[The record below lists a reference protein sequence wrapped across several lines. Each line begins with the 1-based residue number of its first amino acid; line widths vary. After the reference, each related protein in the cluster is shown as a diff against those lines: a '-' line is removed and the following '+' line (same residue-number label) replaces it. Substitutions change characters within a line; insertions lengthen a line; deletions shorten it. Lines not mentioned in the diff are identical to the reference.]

1 MGKAL
6 FGSHVD
12 ATTLR
17 LVDEVRALRRRVAE
31 LEAALVAAEAARDAR
46 DDLQLDVADEA
57 AVSA

>member
-6 FGSHVD
+6 LGAHVD

-31 LEAALVAAEAARDAR
+31 LEAALVAAEAVRDGR
-46 DDLQLDVADEA
+46 EEFEVTDEA